1 MQTGINTVCL
11 MAAAIVFGK
20 ILLRRIF
27 YWER

>member
-1 MQTGINTVCL
+1 MQTLINVICL
-11 MAAAIVFGK
+11 TAAAIVFGK